1 MVTSSHVRL
10 TANEQSQ
17 QGAIWNTKV
26 SIFFILTKKIGN
38 FQLLFTLFWQTSISR
53 AKIVTFVCIILTDF
67 HFTRKIVDIFYVLFQ
82 PVKVRNW
89 ELQVQFKVTGST
101 KDLHGDGFVIW
112 YARDRMQG
120 GPVFGSKDY
129 FSGLAIVA
137 DTYSNHNGPHNVKFL
152 SLNSL
157 LFLLIFFL
165 GFSITIHTCLL
176 WSTTAVFIM
185 IMTVMVHIPWS
196 EAVKSNFAIL
206 LMIRIWTY
214 ATKMMSWQVL

>member
-17 QGAIWNTKV
+17 QGAIWNTK
-26 SIFFILTKKIGN
+26 
-38 FQLLFTLFWQTSISR
+38 
-53 AKIVTFVCIILTDF
+53 
-67 HFTRKIVDIFYVLFQ
+67 

-157 LFLLIFFL
+157 LFLLNFFF
-165 GFSITIHTCLL
+165 GVS
-176 WSTTAVFIM
+176 A
-185 IMTVMVHIPWS
+185 
-196 EAVKSNFAIL
+196 
-206 LMIRIWTY
+206 
-214 ATKMMSWQVL
+214 

>member
-1 MVTSSHVRL
+1 M
-10 TANEQSQ
+10 
-17 QGAIWNTKV
+17 
-26 SIFFILTKKIGN
+26 
-38 FQLLFTLFWQTSISR
+38 
-53 AKIVTFVCIILTDF
+53 
-67 HFTRKIVDIFYVLFQ
+67 
-82 PVKVRNW
+82 RNW

-165 GFSITIHTCLL
+165 GGFQHNHPYLSAMINNGSVHYDHDRDGTHT
-176 WSTTAVFIM
+176 M
-185 IMTVMVHIPWS
+185 IGGC
-196 EAVKSNFAIL
+196 EVKFRNFAHDTYL
-206 LMIRIWTY
+206 NIRY
-214 ATKMMSWQVL
+214 ENDVLTGTIAHVV

>member
-1 MVTSSHVRL
+1 MLNGIQMITWKGSILLSNHIKVWTLFFKKTEKSLTFLFQKVRDSVLRIGIFSEIQWSHL
-10 TANEQSQ
+10 HMCDSQ
-17 QGAIWNTKV
+17 QMNKV
-26 SIFFILTKKIGN
+26 NKEPFGTLRSVFSSFWPKNRKFSTFVYIILTDFN
-38 FQLLFTLFWQTSISR
+38 FTR
-53 AKIVTFVCIILTDF
+53 KIVTFVCIILTDF

-157 LFLLIFFL
+157 LFLLIFF
-165 GFSITIHTCLL
+165 FWVS
-176 WSTTAVFIM
+176 A
-185 IMTVMVHIPWS
+185 
-196 EAVKSNFAIL
+196 
-206 LMIRIWTY
+206 
-214 ATKMMSWQVL
+214 